1 MIDAHFRSAS
11 PSVGDRAD
19 GGSYIDI
26 NGDLLWHFQGGDPMG
41 PPTVLL
47 HGSFSSASSW
57 GAQFGDFTDAGLRLF
72 VPERSGHGHSP
83 DCPGPYS
90 FAAMADQ
97 VIAYLENVVRGPAN
111 IVGWSDGGVIALMIA
126 QRRPELVARIV
137 TTGSY
142 VNRHGLT
149 VSALTDRLDE
159 SDEKVVACLRD
170 CFLHDD
176 GQHDGRESD
185 VVFDK
190 TVTMLRFEPEFES
203 TDFAAVAAPTLV
215 IAADCGIVR
224 IEHSVDLAA
233 TLPNGR
239 LAVLPGTHILPLE
252 SPHLFNPLVLTYLAS
267 DPPSSVEL

>member
-1 MIDAHFRSAS
+1 MIDTHIRNVP
-11 PSVGDRAD
+11 PSVGDRVD
-19 GGSYIDI
+19 GGTFVDI

-83 DCPGPYS
+83 DYPRPYT
-90 FAAMADQ
+90 FASMADQ
-97 VIAYLENVVRGPAN
+97 VIAYLENVVGCPAN

-126 QRRPELVARIV
+126 QRRPDLVARIV
-137 TTGSY
+137 MTGSY
-142 VNRHGLT
+142 VNRRGLT
-149 VSALTDRLDE
+149 VSALTDRFDE
-159 SDEKVVACLRD
+159 DDEGVVACLRD
-170 CFLHDD
+170 SFLHDD
-176 GQHDGRESD
+176 AESD
-185 VVFDK
+185 LVFDK
-190 TVTMLRFEPEFES
+190 TVAMLRFEPDFES
-203 TDFAAVAAPTLV
+203 TDFASVAAPTLV

-224 IEHSVDLAA
+224 VEHAVDLAA
-233 TLPNGR
+233 TLPQGR